1 MADFGDTDSRRIDSA
16 RDEHDPLG
24 CPGDEIASG
33 LEHVQGHE
41 FTVHECSDDD
51 AGRRAGAGPEPK
63 QLVQAALVS
72 ALPRAAKL
80 GRVSQIARRQQV
92 ESGENL
98 PRRPLPGRREPH
110 GLAGSPQRSMRNRVV
125 VNGWLPTRQQGR
137 RLRAPDGRRG
147 RQPRNVSTHSR
158 VP

>member
-1 MADFGDTDSRRIDSA
+1 
-16 RDEHDPLG
+16 
-24 CPGDEIASG
+24 
-33 LEHVQGHE
+33 
-41 FTVHECSDDD
+41 
-51 AGRRAGAGPEPK
+51 
-63 QLVQAALVS
+63 LVS